1 MALCSMHGSWLCDGF
16 TQFTVLLGIDSCV
29 KRRNERLVLQVRDSG
44 LGLASQEI
52 QTNGGVGL
60 ANTQD
65 GPELN
70 STRTYHENLSAL
82 LAR

>member
-1 MALCSMHGSWLCDGF
+1 MISRSY
-16 TQFTVLLGIDSCV
+16 TTVLLGIDSCA
-29 KRRNERLVLQVRDSG
+29 KLRNEQLVLQVRDSG

-52 QTNGGVGL
+52 QTNGGVRL

-65 GPELN
+65 GRELN
-70 STRTYHENLSAL
+70 SIRTCHENLSAL